1 MNCGHSR
8 EILALFIEGDLPAGQ
23 AERIRS
29 QVQACAECRQAC
41 EELQASQSLIRA
53 RLKIS
58 LQTPSIQ
65 QRVMSQI
72 QNERRTL
79 GWAIQIE
86 RALVLSFRGRPYAF
100 AGLTVLLVISA
111 VLLGQPRHALPT
123 MEVPLG
129 YRSWVQVRDNV
140 YVDPA
145 GYREY
150 MKTGAFPEGTVFVR
164 ELARSEGNK
173 EPDPHGTLVVSVKDT
188 SRFEGR
194 WGFYAFGEKEGSVA
208 PSNGTCQPCHAAHA
222 QTDQV
227 FTQFY
232 PVLRPARMD
241 IG

>member
-29 QVQACAECRQAC
+29 QVQACAECRQTC
-41 EELQASQSLIRA
+41 EELQASQSFIRA
-53 RLKIS
+53 RLKV
-58 LQTPSIQ
+58 QPHTPSIQ

-79 GWAIQIE
+79 GWALQIE
-86 RALVLSFRGRPYAF
+86 RALVLAFRGRPYAF

-123 MEVPLG
+123 MSVPLG
-129 YRSWVQVRDNV
+129 YQSWVQVGDNV

-150 MKTGAFPEGTVFVR
+150 MNTGAFPEGTVFVR
-164 ELARSEGNK
+164 ERGRSERAMETK
-173 EPDPHGTLVVSVKDT
+173 EPDPHGTLV
-188 SRFEGR
+188 
-194 WGFYAFGEKEGSVA
+194 
-208 PSNGTCQPCHAAHA
+208 
-222 QTDQV
+222 
-227 FTQFY
+227 
-232 PVLRPARMD
+232 
-241 IG
+241 